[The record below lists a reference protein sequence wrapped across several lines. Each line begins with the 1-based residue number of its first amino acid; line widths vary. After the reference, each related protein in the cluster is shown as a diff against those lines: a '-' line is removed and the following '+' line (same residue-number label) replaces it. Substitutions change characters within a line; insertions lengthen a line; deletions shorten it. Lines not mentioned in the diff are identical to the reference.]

1 MISSLDPLC
10 LKGILSHP
18 FVVIDISLCSLSL
31 PSNSFDRIYTD
42 VKSNKSGDLTTRISL
57 LLILSNKNL

>member
-10 LKGILSHP
+10 LRDVLSS
-18 FVVIDISLCSLSL
+18 FVIIDISLCSLSL
-31 PSNSFDRIYTD
+31 PSNFFDRIYTD
-42 VKSNKSGDLTTRISL
+42 VKSNKSEDLTTRITL